1 MEAHVDPATKELI
14 ARAAHFT
21 DQSVPAFV
29 VRAARSAAAEVV
41 GRADTTLLSADQF
54 DALLDSMDEPD
65 PAPGLAALS
74 RRSHRYTI

>member
-1 MEAHVDPATKELI
+1 MEAHVDPATERRIL
-14 ARAAHFT
+14 RAAQLT
-21 DQSVPAFV
+21 GESAPAFV
-29 VRAARSAAAEVV
+29 VRAARPAAAEVV
-41 GRADTTLLSADQF
+41 GRADTTVLPADQF